1 LTARA
6 DAHDGAHPGARRM
19 FGVKDLLTALNALA
33 GVAALALCAEGRWLW
48 ASYAVMAGYAAD
60 MFDGRVAR
68 ALREA
73 NRFGAEFD
81 TAADFVTQAVAPAL
95 IAYLAYR
102 DAAPALGL
110 SPPAAQALGGAVA
123 AVLIVPACARYARR
137 NVRPVAIDFAWI
149 GLPQTVASFIMLGFV
164 NSAVA
169 RLLPGGLWAGAVL
182 AVALA
187 ALELSNLPF
196 KHHRGHRRNF
206 PHVRLLIGGF
216 VITSSAAFLFAP
228 RLAWDVLLF
237 WMLGYVA
244 TAHLALTPAERRLV
258 PIKVRE
264 ADARLRAD
272 EIART
277 RTRPVLEPTPHEKSP
292 SPACGRGSG

>member
-1 LTARA
+1 VSARA
-6 DAHDGAHPGARRM
+6 GVDVDVHPGARRM
-19 FGVKDLLTALNALA
+19 FGVKDLITALNAVA

-60 MFDGRVAR
+60 MVDGRVAR

-95 IAYLAYR
+95 IVYLVYR
-102 DAAPALGL
+102 DAAGGLGL
-110 SPPAAQALGGAVA
+110 STRGAQALGAALA

-149 GLPQTVASFIMLGFV
+149 GLPQTVASFVALGFV
-164 NSAVA
+164 NSAAV
-169 RLLPGGLWAGAVL
+169 RLAPGGLWVGVL
-182 AVALA
+182 LIPALA

-196 KHHRGHRRNF
+196 KNHRGRRRNF
-206 PHVRLLIGGF
+206 PLVRVLIGGF
-216 VITSSAAFLFAP
+216 VVTSAAAFLCAP
-228 RLAWDVLLF
+228 RFAWDVLLF
-237 WMLGYVA
+237 WTLGYVA
-244 TAHLALTPAERRLV
+244 AAPLALTPWERRLV
-258 PIKVRE
+258 PIRVRE

-272 EIART
+272 EIARQRAT
-277 RTRPVLEPTPHEKSP
+277 AR
-292 SPACGRGSG
+292 A

>member
-1 LTARA
+1 MNAGIDL
-6 DAHDGAHPGARRM
+6 DVDVHPGARRM
-19 FGVKDLLTALNALA
+19 FGVKDLFTALNALA

-60 MFDGRVAR
+60 MVDGRVAR

-95 IAYLAYR
+95 IVYLVYR
-102 DAAPALGL
+102 DAAAGLGL
-110 SPPAAQALGGAVA
+110 SARSAQALGAVLA

-149 GLPQTVASFIMLGFV
+149 GLPQTVASFVALGFV
-164 NSAVA
+164 NSTAV
-169 RLLPGGLWAGAVL
+169 RLVPGGLWAGVAL
-182 AVALA
+182 IPALA

-196 KHHRGHRRNF
+196 KNHRGRRRNF
-206 PHVRLLIGGF
+206 PVVRVLIGGF
-216 VITSSAAFLFAP
+216 VVTSAATFLFAP
-228 RLAWDVLLF
+228 RFAWDVLLF
-237 WMLGYVA
+237 WTLGYVVNA
-244 TAHLALTPAERRLV
+244 QLALTPWERRLV
-258 PIKVRE
+258 PIRVRE

-272 EIART
+272 EIARQRAT
-277 RTRPVLEPTPHEKSP
+277 AR
-292 SPACGRGSG
+292 A

>member
-1 LTARA
+1 MNAGIDL
-6 DAHDGAHPGARRM
+6 DVDVHPGARRM
-19 FGVKDLLTALNALA
+19 FGVKDLFTALNALA

-60 MFDGRVAR
+60 MVDGRVAR

-95 IAYLAYR
+95 IVYLVYR
-102 DAAPALGL
+102 DAAGGLGL
-110 SPPAAQALGGAVA
+110 SARGAQALGAVLA

-149 GLPQTVASFIMLGFV
+149 GLPQTVASFVALGFV
-164 NSAVA
+164 NSTAL
-169 RLLPGGLWAGAVL
+169 RLVPGGLWAG
-182 AVALA
+182 VALIPGLA

-196 KHHRGHRRNF
+196 KNHRGRRRNF
-206 PHVRLLIGGF
+206 PLVRVLIGAF
-216 VITSSAAFLFAP
+216 VVTSAATFLFAP
-228 RLAWDVLLF
+228 RFAWDVLLF
-237 WMLGYVA
+237 WTLGYVVNA
-244 TAHLALTPAERRLV
+244 RLALTPWERRLV
-258 PIKVRE
+258 PIRVRE

-272 EIART
+272 EIARQ
-277 RTRPVLEPTPHEKSP
+277 RAAAR
-292 SPACGRGSG
+292 A